1 MVDAKQAR
9 LANPPPFRRPA
20 APIHRSTASRFST
33 RRLLEEVLAIR
44 SAAVRSSA
52 VGTEPRNQTVSRLT
66 LTWMF
71 LLFSPGAVCNFLTI
85 RIFRS
90 CEVSGSVDCSGS
102 APCVGFGT
110 EVSGGNVGGVA
121 PAGVLRGCCATAGS
135 DSAAAITTTN
145 LLLFFIIPLHLRQLE
160 REERP
165 STTLLASIGVGFLD
179 CLPLIHTST
188 DFEVGVV
195 RDASKSSPLVVQP
208 VCFSSIRRSNLPID
222 SRPILDPTV
231 IGGGFGRWQNE
242 SFARQRSE
250 PSLVTKGVAI
260 ESAYF
265 YVFTLHRLSL
275 SRSSRCSCP
284 SELLFSEAP
293 PASARSDLSYSDN
306 CIWPTPRIL
315 PNSACV
321 RLKPRISRIRRPI
334 RSACICFKSSLLW
347 IS

>member
-1 MVDAKQAR
+1 MVI
-9 LANPPPFRRPA
+9 LAPIWERVNAIDDNKTFPAPFCRSA

-102 APCVGFGT
+102 APCVGFGA

-135 DSAAAITTTN
+135 DSANAITTTN

-160 REERP
+160 REERT

-179 CLPLIHTST
+179 CMPLIHTST
-188 DFEVGVV
+188 DFGVGVV
-195 RDASKSSPLVVQP
+195 RDASKSSPVMVQP
-208 VCFSSIRRSNLPID
+208 VVLFVDPPQQFTDRQPAD
-222 SRPILDPTV
+222 SRPNGYWRRFWP
-231 IGGGFGRWQNE
+231 
-242 SFARQRSE
+242 
-250 PSLVTKGVAI
+250 VAERI
-260 ESAYF
+260 
-265 YVFTLHRLSL
+265 V
-275 SRSSRCSCP
+275 RSSAVRTEPRNKRCRDRERP
-284 SELLFSEAP
+284 LLCFYTP
-293 PASARSDLSYSDN
+293 P
-306 CIWPTPRIL
+306 P
-315 PNSACV
+315 
-321 RLKPRISRIRRPI
+321 
-334 RSACICFKSSLLW
+334 
-347 IS
+347 